1 MAQKLLTAHFGD
13 AYIAII
19 NHHPVIRR
27 EQFGTRGIPS
37 PHSMGAKEL
46 LRVSQLHDSNPNYFS
61 TFIA

>member
-19 NHHPVIRR
+19 NHPVLRR

-46 LRVSQLHDSNPNYFS
+46 LRVSQLHDSNPHEFS